1 MVLPSGLGGL
11 GMSAAFA
18 AVLAGWEQVKGLIQR
33 IIGIAIITVDVHGRL
48 YDPSK
53 IYCLSKLK
61 RSPSSFYQFV
71 GMTTF
76 IRPLKRFG
84 PVAYEEI
91 STKGAL
97 FWKGWRPLS
106 ISPSPGDVMTF
117 RFIRGTFQPR
127 KLVAEI
133 ARFAMDCEQKE
144 ENGII
149 HNRFQVIRLSG
160 MSGKDLLQS
169 NAPRNGSS
177 KSAEQGDTPSI
188 MTPSSTPTVST
199 LHSIVAGWE
208 ASELGDPTP
217 VGNPLDRLA
226 LSDDIQDM
234 IREVQRWFDSK
245 GWYLERQIPWRRGYL
260 LHGQPGTGKSS
271 LVKAL
276 AQHLRIP
283 VYLFD
288 ISTMDNKEFHDN
300 FQRAMSN
307 TPAVALIEDV
317 DAVFHG
323 RENLVSEKGQGLTYD
338 CLLNTISGVEST
350 DGLLLIVTTNN
361 LEFVDPALG
370 IPQGGS
376 VSSRPGRIDRA
387 IEMSTLDRR
396 GRLKLATRIMASC
409 HESWIPYLVAKGE
422 NDTGAQFE
430 DRCATVALSLF
441 WADDPYQHAPI
452 NGYHHEDGSQTI
464 RVAYEGHW
472 ATDEQTH
479 FKVEANQP

>member
-1 MVLPSGLGGL
+1 MMVPAGLSGL

-33 IIGIAIITVDVHGRL
+33 VIGIAIITVEVRGRL
-48 YDPSK
+48 RDPSM

-61 RSPSSFYQFV
+61 RSPSSFYSFV
-71 GMTTF
+71 GLTTF
-76 IRPLKRFG
+76 IRPLKRYG

-106 ISPSPGDVMTF
+106 ITPSPGDTITF
-117 RFIRGTFQPR
+117 RFIRGTFQPK
-127 KLVAEI
+127 KLSAEI
-133 ARFAMDCEQKE
+133 ARFAMDCEQRE
-144 ENGII
+144 ENGTV

-169 NAPRNGSS
+169 NSKRNSPTGSS
-177 KSAEQGDTPSI
+177 ENGDVPSV
-188 MTPSSTPTVST
+188 TAASSTPTVST
-199 LHSIVAGWE
+199 LHSVVAGWR
-208 ASELGDPTP
+208 ADELGDLAP

-226 LSDDIQDM
+226 LSNDIQDM

-245 GWYLERQIPWRRGYL
+245 EWYLERQIPWRRGYL

-300 FQRAMSN
+300 FQKAMSN
-307 TPAVALIEDV
+307 TPAVALIEDI

-396 GRLKLATRIMASC
+396 GRLKLASRIMASC

-441 WADDPYQHAPI
+441 WTEDPYQHAPT
-452 NGYHHEDGSQTI
+452 NGYHYEDKPRKIDVS
-464 RVAYEGHW
+464 YEEKQECFALMG
-472 ATDEQTH
+472 D
-479 FKVEANQP
+479 NRL